1 MERKHA
7 TKHRLQT
14 CPCARDAKAQILLCV
29 LQKWLRHIS
38 VPYRKSGDS
47 FCTVLCKLSNTMIYS
62 LLEKYCGW
70 KCRLTLQVSII
81 VFYIKAL
88 YGFCDFFINTAFNN
102 W

>member
-38 VPYRKSGDS
+38 VPYRKFLLHTVVQVIKYNNLLTSGKI
-47 FCTVLCKLSNTMIYS
+47 LW
-62 LLEKYCGW
+62 LEM
-70 KCRLTLQVSII
+70 Q
-81 VFYIKAL
+81 A
-88 YGFCDFFINTAFNN
+88 NTASQYYCVLY
-102 W
+102 